1 MLYEWSRETGL
12 RVKLTASRWYIESLS
27 GEDQVVVPMPYGKA
41 IADPKFLSWNLA
53 SIFVDEANNMP
64 AGSRKNLISRLRAI
78 ENPKAI
84 WCYNPIDKNNFKK
97 ELYDPIVSGA
107 MEGNVWVFKPSDNPS
122 LPHGYIEMQ
131 EWNYPSRADRVR
143 MLEGEWSAM
152 EGLVYPDRFTSHS
165 ERTPKGRVRA
175 LPEGT
180 PEWYAVGVDPDDGS
194 GTTAALLLARF
205 KQGIWIVDEW
215 YNRQS
220 ERAMDTPSRAAAIY
234 NSMTQRGRRSITS
247 WVIDVNGGDMI
258 PEIAHLASGNV
269 RTSGRPPL
277 PVVSSINHVKR
288 FFNNEW
294 LWISPSCTNLIEEGS
309 KYHYPEDA
317 DTRYGE
323 IKPVKKDDH
332 GLDAARYVIAGIAPL
347 QAARAADTMDAP
359 IPARRF

>member
-12 RVKLTASRWYIESLS
+12 RVKLTASRWYVESLS

-152 EGLVYPDRFTSHS
+152 EGLVYPC
-165 ERTPKGRVRA
+165 
-175 LPEGT
+175 
-180 PEWYAVGVDPDDGS
+180 
-194 GTTAALLLARF
+194 LL
-205 KQGIWIVDEW
+205 
-215 YNRQS
+215 Y
-220 ERAMDTPSRAAAIY
+220 T
-234 NSMTQRGRRSITS
+234 
-247 WVIDVNGGDMI
+247 
-258 PEIAHLASGNV
+258 
-269 RTSGRPPL
+269 
-277 PVVSSINHVKR
+277 
-288 FFNNEW
+288 
-294 LWISPSCTNLIEEGS
+294 SPSPRDS
-309 KYHYPEDA
+309 
-317 DTRYGE
+317 
-323 IKPVKKDDH
+323 
-332 GLDAARYVIAGIAPL
+332 
-347 QAARAADTMDAP
+347 
-359 IPARRF
+359 